1 MDSLETRTITSKD
14 LASILGV
21 TTRRIRQLTQEGVFP
36 RVARGKYVLGE
47 AMRAYISHLQTKA
60 KEAVVDPKD
69 LKKELTRLRRAQ
81 ADKTELEVKEY
92 RGELHRAED
101 VEDVWTEMLSN
112 FRARALAVPTKLAP
126 QILGIEDLKEM
137 QKALKDAVYEA
148 LQELSE
154 YDPDRITE
162 RARKKRR

>member
-1 MDSLETRTITSKD
+1 
-14 LASILGV
+14 
-21 TTRRIRQLTQEGVFP
+21 
-36 RVARGKYVLGE
+36 
-47 AMRAYISHLQTKA
+47 MRSYISHLQEKA
-60 KEAVVDPKD
+60 REAAVDPKD
-69 LKKELTRLRRAQ
+69 LQKELTRLRRAQ
-81 ADKTELEVKEY
+81 ADKTELEVREY

-112 FRARALAVPTKLAP
+112 FRARILAVPTKLAP

-154 YDPDRITE
+154 YDPDRISE

>member
-1 MDSLETRTITSKD
+1 MDSFETSIISSKD
-14 LASILGV
+14 LAGILGV
-21 TTRRIRQLTQEGVFP
+21 TTRRIRQLTQNGVFP
-36 RVARGKYVLGE
+36 QVARGKYVLGD
-47 AMRAYISHLQTKA
+47 AMRSYISHLQEKA
-60 KEAVVDPKD
+60 REAAVDPKD
-69 LKKELTRLRRAQ
+69 LQKELTRLRRAQ

-112 FRARALAVPTKLAP
+112 FRARILAVPTKLAP

-154 YDPDRITE
+154 YDPDRIAE